1 MDNYQRS
8 ANHLFWRRFF
18 FSVTTFSALYI
29 GAVRP
34 LRVYLNTQVVYPVFT
49 RVAVERAVIFQPT
62 SRSTEIILKNSG
74 DTAAFVIPFGG
85 NFWIPFVLLFIARNW
100 KIIRLLLY
108 FNSALILMYPV
119 LSLLTVWGQG
129 WAIVL
134 LNLLYYMDG
143 GFSLIFLLLAL
154 RSAVLSLKKETAA

>member
-1 MDNYQRS
+1 
-8 ANHLFWRRFF
+8 
-18 FSVTTFSALYI
+18 
-29 GAVRP
+29 
-34 LRVYLNTQVVYPVFT
+34 VYLNTQVVYPVFT
-49 RVAVERAVIFQPT
+49 RVAVERAEIFQPT
-62 SRSTEIILKNSG
+62 SRSTEIILKDSG

-119 LSLLTVWGQG
+119 LSLLSFWEQG

-143 GFSLIFLLLAL
+143 GFFLIFVLLAIHSLI
-154 RSAVLSLKKETAA
+154 LSRKLE

>member
-1 MDNYQRS
+1 MDSHQRS
-8 ANHLFWRRFF
+8 ENHLFWRRLL
-18 FSVTTFSALYI
+18 FSVAVFSALYI
-29 GAVRP
+29 EAVRP

-49 RVAVERAVIFQPT
+49 RLAEERAEVFQPT
-62 SRSTEIILKNSG
+62 SRTTEIILKDSG
-74 DTAAFVIPFGG
+74 DTAAFVIPFGS

-119 LSLLTVWGQG
+119 LGLLTVWGQG

-134 LNLLYYMDG
+134 LNLLYYMEG
-143 GFSLIFLLLAL
+143 GFFLIFILLAIHSLIL
-154 RSAVLSLKKETAA
+154 RKKLE